1 MFIVAQAKCVITA
14 NERVVSVSNNK
25 SLKENV
31 DKVMEDVKVK
41 ELVKH
46 VFWARRTDKT
56 VAEKSHDVD
65 LDKVC
70 DHNINN
76 KKLFV

>member
-1 MFIVAQAKCVITA
+1 MSA
-14 NERVVSVSNNK
+14 NSSK
-25 SLKENV
+25 PLKENV
-31 DKVMEDVKVK
+31 DKVMEDMKVK

-46 VFWARRTDKT
+46 VFWVRRTDKA

-70 DHNINN
+70 NHNVRIIMHGVIGLSSN
-76 KKLFV
+76 KIYLNWLELII